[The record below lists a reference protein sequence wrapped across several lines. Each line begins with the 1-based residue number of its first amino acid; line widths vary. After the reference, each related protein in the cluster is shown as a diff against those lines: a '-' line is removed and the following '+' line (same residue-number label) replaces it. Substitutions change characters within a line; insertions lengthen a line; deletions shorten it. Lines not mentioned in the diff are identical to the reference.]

1 MHFPFRSDT
10 HRIKLPSM
18 RDEPLSPRDEQ
29 RRQLLLALLAMGAFS
44 SASRSGPLLG
54 AQPGAMPDG
63 KSIYLLEG
71 AVQVNGTAA
80 TKETHIPAG
89 ALVETGADSKVIFR
103 VDKDAF
109 IMRSDSRLQ
118 LEGEDDVVVETLRL
132 ITGRLLSVFG
142 RRRHTMHTS
151 TATIGIRGTG
161 VYVESEPERSYVC
174 TCYGVTDIVSASDQ
188 NARET
193 IDSKHHD
200 APRYVIAGGGGD
212 ALIQPAPFINH
223 TDEELL
229 LIETLVGREPPFAV
243 DPSYDRPRPR
253 VY

>member
-1 MHFPFRSDT
+1 MFMQD
-10 HRIKLPSM
+10 
-18 RDEPLSPRDEQ
+18 DPLSPRDEQ
-29 RRQLLLALLAMGAFS
+29 RRRLLVALLACGAFS
-44 SASRSGPLLG
+44 RYAVAAPLLG
-54 AQPGAMPDG
+54 LRPGLLPDS

-71 AVQVNGTAA
+71 SVQVNGTAA

-89 ALVETGADSKVIFR
+89 ALVETGERSKVIFR

-109 IMRSDSRLQ
+109 ILRAESRLQ
-118 LEGEDDVVVETLRL
+118 LEGDDSVVVETLRL
-132 ITGRLLSVFG
+132 VTGRLLSVFG

-161 VYVESEPERSYVC
+161 VYVESEPDRSYVC
-174 TCYGVTDIVSASDQ
+174 TCYGVTEIASSGDP
-188 NARET
+188 NASET

-200 APRYVIAGGGGD
+200 APRYVMAAGAD
-212 ALIQPAPFINH
+212 DTLIKPAPFINH

>member
-1 MHFPFRSDT
+1 M
-10 HRIKLPSM
+10 
-18 RDEPLSPRDEQ
+18 
-29 RRQLLLALLAMGAFS
+29 
-44 SASRSGPLLG
+44 
-54 AQPGAMPDG
+54 
-63 KSIYLLEG
+63 
-71 AVQVNGTAA
+71 NGTTA

-89 ALVETGADSKVIFR
+89 ALVETGERSKVIFR

-109 IMRSDSRLQ
+109 ILRAESRLQ
-118 LEGEDDVVVETLRL
+118 LEGDDSVVVETLRL
-132 ITGRLLSVFG
+132 VTGRLLSVFG

-174 TCYGVTDIVSASDQ
+174 TCYGVTDIASSGDP
-188 NARET
+188 NASET

-200 APRYVIAGGGGD
+200 APRYVIAASAGD
-212 ALIQPAPFINH
+212 TLIQPAPFVNH

-229 LIETLVGREPPFAV
+229 LIEILVGREPPFAV